1 MMAVLGRELSGYFR
15 TVSGYLFLAM
25 YTLIAGIITVFI
37 NIGREMSASANL
49 TLSAMTLPF
58 LLIAPL
64 LTMRLF
70 AEERRT
76 RTDQLVMTSPVRT
89 GAIVTGKLLSAAL
102 MLFIGMVL
110 VSLCFLFLGH
120 WARISAVETLCVF
133 IGYYLHGVSLLSIG
147 LLISALCSGQM
158 IAGLLTLGVN
168 IFLYLNEQYIM
179 PEIEGRTGSPAAAI
193 LQWLPSTERLG
204 DFANGV
210 MSLSDTV
217 YFLGFTAL
225 MVFITVMTVEG
236 RRFARRRGL

>member
-1 MMAVLGRELSGYFR
+1 MRAVLERELSGYFR

-25 YTLIAGIITVFI
+25 YTLLAGIVTVFI

-70 AEERRT
+70 AEERRV
-76 RTDQLVMTSPVRT
+76 RTDQLVMTSPIRT
-89 GAIVTGKLLSAAL
+89 VSIVLGKFLSAAVMLL
-102 MLFIGMVL
+102 MGMVL
-110 VSLCFLFLGH
+110 VSFCFLFLSR

-133 IGYYLHGVSLLSIG
+133 IGYYLHGFSLLSVG

-168 IFLYLNEQYIM
+168 LFLYLNEQYIL
-179 PEIEGRTGSPAAAI
+179 PEISGRAGSLSVTI
-193 LQWLPSTERLG
+193 LRWLPSTDRLG

-210 MSLSDTV
+210 MSLSDIV
-217 YFLGFTAL
+217 YFLGFTGL
-225 MVFITVMTVEG
+225 MIFMTVLTVEG